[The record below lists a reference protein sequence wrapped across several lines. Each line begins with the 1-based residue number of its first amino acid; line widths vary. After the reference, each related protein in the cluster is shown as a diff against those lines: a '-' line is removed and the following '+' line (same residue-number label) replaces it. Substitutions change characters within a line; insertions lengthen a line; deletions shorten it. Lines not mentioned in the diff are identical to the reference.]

1 MNASILDRRHATAR
15 DTRATWAGRVLS
27 GLSVL
32 FLSADAAGKLI
43 APHAMI
49 AYSPPLG
56 LPADPSLYRLIGA
69 VLAVCIGLHLWRRT
83 AILGAILLTGFL
95 GGAIAVN
102 LRAEMPLFGNTL
114 FGLYLG
120 ILLWAGFW
128 LRDAR
133 VRSLVG

>member
-1 MNASILDRRHATAR
+1 MSAIAIDTPRTAVPGSRALWTGRILSGVSIL
-15 DTRATWAGRVLS
+15 
-27 GLSVL
+27 
-32 FLSADAAGKLI
+32 FLTADAAGKLI
-43 APHAMI
+43 APQTMI

-69 VLAVCIGLHLWRRT
+69 ILAVCVGLHLWRRT
-83 AILGAILLTGFL
+83 AVLGAVLITGFL

-102 LRAEMPLFGNTL
+102 LRAEMPLFSNTL

-120 ILLWAGFW
+120 ILLWTGFW

-133 VRSLVG
+133 VRSLIG